1 MITLFHGSNV
11 TINEIDLSKGVK
23 DKDFGQGLELNRQFF
38 FGTEKAIAK
47 LKKI

>member
-23 DKDFGQGLELNRQFF
+23 DKDFGQGFYLTDIYSQAENM
-38 FGTEKAIAK
+38 AIAK